1 MSSPGTNEAG
11 RRREYLDWLRGIAV
25 LIMIAG
31 HVFDSWTRMDARESW
46 QFAWGTIVAGV
57 GAPLFLFLA
66 GVSVALSS
74 GSRLR
79 RTGDPA
85 NAVTAGVRRGLR
97 VFALAF
103 AFRLQ
108 SWLLGRSSA
117 SKLLTVDILNIMG
130 PAIIAASA
138 LWGAFHSSRARC
150 AAFVAA
156 TLSITLLTPVA
167 WTSPLLDRLPDALEA
182 YLRPVRPFSNFCVFP
197 WAAFA
202 FAGALAGMLIDTAQT
217 RQTESRLHGWL
228 FACGAAIA
236 GGAYAASFLPS
247 PYPHSD
253 FWGSSP
259 AFFLLRAGVLT
270 IVTALAY
277 AWHLRPNASRWSP
290 VRQLGRTS
298 LFIYWIHV
306 EMVYG
311 LISLPLHARL
321 SYPAAWGVLAAFALF
336 MLLCS
341 VAKERAA
348 GWWGG
353 RSRASGRP
361 VTRPALILKGKR
373 LITR

>member
-1 MSSPGTNEAG
+1 MSSPGTNDAG

-25 LIMIAG
+25 LVMIAG
-31 HVFDSWTRMDARESW
+31 HVFDSWTRLDARHSW
-46 QFAWGTIVAGV
+46 QFAWGTIITGL

-74 GSRLR
+74 GSRVR
-79 RTGDPA
+79 RTGDRA
-85 NAVTAGVRRGLR
+85 NAVNAGVRRGLR

-117 SKLLTVDILNIMG
+117 SKLLTVDILNILG
-130 PAIIAASA
+130 PAVIAASA
-138 LWGAFHSSRARC
+138 LWGTFRSARARC

-156 TLSITLLTPVA
+156 TLSIALLTPVA
-167 WTSPLLDRLPDALEA
+167 WTSPVLDRLPDALEA

-202 FAGALAGMLIDTAQT
+202 FAGALAGVLIEAART
-217 RQTESRLHGWL
+217 RQTETRVHGWL
-228 FACGAAIA
+228 FACGSAVAC
-236 GGAYAASFLPS
+236 GAYAASFLPS
-247 PYPHSD
+247 PYAHSE

-270 IVTALAY
+270 AVTAFAY
-277 AWHLRPNASRWSP
+277 AWHLRSTPSRWSP
-290 VRQLGRTS
+290 VHQLGRTS

-311 LISLPLHARL
+311 LVSLPLHGRL
-321 SYPAAWGVLAAFALF
+321 SHPEAWGAFAAFALF

-341 VAKERAA
+341 LAKERAA
-348 GWWGG
+348 AWWSR
-353 RSRASGRP
+353 RSRESAPTAHRAP
-361 VTRPALILKGKR
+361 MVKGKR
-373 LITR
+373 LIAR